1 MESDKNMKLEVLQ
14 NEMISAMKSGNKLR
28 KSVLAELVD
37 AVKKAS
43 MTNKGRVE
51 ITEQLVDE
59 VLLKYKKIVQEQID
73 TCPVERTE
81 TLEEYKA
88 QIAVVAEFAPT
99 LITNEDEIKL
109 MILDIVN
116 SELGFTKENRGK
128 IMKIIAPV
136 CKGKADMGIVNKV
149 LGGMLQ

>member
-1 MESDKNMKLEVLQ
+1 MTIEKLQ

-28 KSVLAELVD
+28 KSVLSGMID

-43 MTNKGRVE
+43 MTNKGRIE

-59 VLLKYKKIVQEQID
+59 VLLKYKKMVQEQID
-73 TCPVERTE
+73 TCPADRIE

-88 QIAVVAEFAPT
+88 QMTIVEEFAPS
-99 LITNEDEIKL
+99 LITDETEIRYL
-109 MILDIVN
+109 ILDIIN
-116 SELGFTKENRGK
+116 NEYEFTKANRGN
-128 IMKIIAPV
+128 IMKILAPV
-136 CKGKADMGIVNKV
+136 LKGKADMGVVNKV

>member
-1 MESDKNMKLEVLQ
+1 MTLEKLQ
-14 NEMISAMKSGNKLR
+14 SEMIQAMKNKDKLR
-28 KSVLAELVD
+28 KSVLSGMID

-43 MTNKGRVE
+43 MTNKGRIE

-59 VLLKYKKIVQEQID
+59 TLLKYKKTVQEQID
-73 TCPVERTE
+73 TCPSERTE

-88 QIAVVAEFAPT
+88 QMAVVAEFTPT
-99 LITNEDEIKL
+99 LITDETEIKYL
-109 MILDIVN
+109 ILDIVN
-116 SELGFTKENRGK
+116 INNDVELTKSNRGY

-136 CKGKADMGIVNKV
+136 LKGKVDMSVVNKV

>member
-1 MESDKNMKLEVLQ
+1 MTLEKLQ
-14 NEMISAMKSGNKLR
+14 SEMVQAMKNKDKMR
-28 KSVLAELVD
+28 KSVLSGLVD

-51 ITEQLVDE
+51 ITEQLVDD
-59 VLLKYKKIVQEQID
+59 VLLKYKKMVQEQVD

-88 QIAVVAEFAPT
+88 QMAIVAEFAPT
-99 LITNEDEIKL
+99 LITDETEIRYL
-109 MILDIVN
+109 ILDVVN
-116 SELGFTKENRGK
+116 NEVEFLMANRGK

-136 CKGKADMGIVNKV
+136 LKGKVDMGVVNKV
-149 LGGMLQ
+149 LGGMLK